1 MENSKPKLII
11 VEGAIGS
18 GKSSLAHNLR
28 ENMKNTTMLS
38 LSSIGND
45 DKNNSYMYHAN
56 MLNMIMDSRTFNSNF
71 ILCRS
76 FISNEVY
83 NRLGKKDYDNSEN
96 FQLLA
101 YKLEVLQYYY
111 DVKVIILTSNPSEYE
126 RRLGK
131 RDKFEYVKHTVDEAL
146 KQQRTYMLLSDELR
160 KKHIPVEVINNSG
173 ISKKQLCDYVVN
185 NL

>member
-1 MENSKPKLII
+1 MENKKPKLII

-28 ENMKNTTMLS
+28 ENMKNTTMFS

-45 DKNNSYMYHAN
+45 DKNNSYMYHAS

-111 DVKVIILTSNPSEYE
+111 DVKVIILTSNPNEYE
-126 RRLGK
+126 RRLGR

-146 KQQRTYMLLSDELR
+146 KQQRIYMLLSDELR
-160 KKHIPVEVINNSG
+160 EKHIPVEVINNSG

>member
-1 MENSKPKLII
+1 MENKKPKLII

-111 DVKVIILTSNPSEYE
+111 DNFKS
-126 RRLGK
+126 K
-131 RDKFEYVKHTVDEAL
+131 R
-146 KQQRTYMLLSDELR
+146 
-160 KKHIPVEVINNSG
+160 I
-173 ISKKQLCDYVVN
+173 
-185 NL
+185 

>member
-1 MENSKPKLII
+1 MENKKPKLII

-38 LSSIGND
+38 LSSIEND
-45 DKNNSYMYHAN
+45 DKCNSYMYHAN

-83 NRLGKKDYDNSEN
+83 NRLGRKDYDNSEN
-96 FQLLA
+96 FQLLT

-111 DVKVIILTSNPSEYE
+111 DVKVII
-126 RRLGK
+126 
-131 RDKFEYVKHTVDEAL
+131 
-146 KQQRTYMLLSDELR
+146 
-160 KKHIPVEVINNSG
+160 
-173 ISKKQLCDYVVN
+173 
-185 NL
+185 